1 MLSFEAEIIAARSAG
16 MIDAQTAARR
26 LTIERREIVPI
37 GAELRALAW
46 AAVMLMVTGVGII
59 ITKHF
64 REFGPLSIAVA
75 LALAAAACYVWVAR
89 KEKAPLD
96 EYVVLLGALL
106 ISADIGFIETQW
118 HLLGSE
124 WQRHFLLLAIVH
136 AAAAYF
142 FGSRVVLSLS
152 IAALAA
158 FLGVEK
164 RGLFRT
170 DVEYAVRAFLC
181 ASMVMLWREADR
193 RLRTRRDF
201 EPLFDHFAAN
211 FAFWGALIL
220 TGNRDTR
227 LLGLAMALVLAAF
240 SLRHGFRGCRELFV
254 IYAVVYALIATDV
267 LILDWIGGRIFA
279 TAFVLV
285 STVVAIGA
293 LFMIHFRFPREAA

>member
-1 MLSFEAEIIAARSAG
+1 MLSFEPEIIAARSAG
-16 MIDAQTAARR
+16 LIDAQTAARR

-46 AAVMLMVTGVGII
+46 AAVMLIATGVGII
-59 ITKHF
+59 ITQHF
-64 REFGPLSIAVA
+64 NEIGPLSIAIA

-118 HLLGSE
+118 HVLGNE
-124 WQRHFLLLAIVH
+124 WQRHFLLLAIAH

-142 FGSRVVLSLS
+142 FGSRTVLSLS
-152 IAALAA
+152 VAALAA
-158 FLGVEK
+158 FLGMEK
-164 RGLFRT
+164 GGLFRT
-170 DVEYAVRAFLC
+170 DVEYAVRAFVC
-181 ASMVMLWREADR
+181 ASVVMLWREADR
-193 RLRTRRDF
+193 RLRTDRDF

-227 LLGLAMALVLAAF
+227 LLGFAVALVLAAL
-240 SLRHGFRGCRELFV
+240 SLRHGFRGRRELFV
-254 IYAVVYALIATDV
+254 IYAVVYALIAADI
-267 LILDWIGGRIFA
+267 LILDWAGGRIFA

-285 STVVAIGA
+285 STVVAVGA
-293 LFMIHFRFPREAA
+293 LFVIHFRFRREAA